1 MDWNLAMAIVGSG
14 GIVGILVKVN
24 EYLRDRRNGQLQKEE
39 TAIATWQA
47 IADKHAQEA
56 AAVDWE
62 LRWYRSAYA
71 TLWAAYVTLPPPD
84 KPGYPPAPPK
94 PPEPPH

>member
-1 MDWNLAMAIVGSG
+1 MDWAQLIIALVGG
-14 GIVGILVKVN
+14 GGVVGIAVKIQQLIQ
-24 EYLRDRRNGQLQKEE
+24 ERRAGELQEE
-39 TAIATWQA
+39 STAIATWQA

-56 AAVDWE
+56 AEADWE

-84 KPGYPPAPPK
+84 KPGYPPAPP
-94 PPEPPH
+94 EPPH